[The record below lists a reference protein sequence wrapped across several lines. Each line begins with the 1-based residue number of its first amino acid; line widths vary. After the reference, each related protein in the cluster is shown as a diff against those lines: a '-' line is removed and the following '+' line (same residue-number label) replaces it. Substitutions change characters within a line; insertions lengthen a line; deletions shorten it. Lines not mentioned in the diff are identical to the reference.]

1 MLGRNT
7 VNRTVLAVLA
17 LAIAAACRRE
27 IPIDNRSPTASSNS
41 GTIQAIAENS
51 RKTPPVIFLGLDGA
65 DWQLLDSYI
74 RDGNMPNLGK
84 LVAEGTS
91 GTLETLHPA
100 LSPLIWT
107 SMMTGVDPLAHG
119 ILDFTRYKPGTQT
132 KEPITSDE
140 RRVPAIW
147 NMAGWGGRSV
157 AVFGM
162 WATYPA
168 EPVNGLMVSDR
179 LFTFL
184 FKEAE
189 PPEGVVTPREHEAWA
204 RTIVQQAETAIDYG
218 ALRGFL
224 PWLTPADYE
233 RALKAENPVQRS
245 CRCAS
250 PNTGRDACL

>member
-1 MLGRNT
+1 MRAR
-7 VNRTVLAVLA
+7 VAAKSTVLATA
-17 LAIAAACRRE
+17 LVVAAASACRRE
-27 IPIDNRSPTASSNS
+27 PIVQNSATATTSLV
-41 GTIQAIAENS
+41 GTIPAIAESS

-147 NMAGWGGRSV
+147 NMAGWEGGRWLCS
-157 AVFGM
+157 ACG
-162 WATYPA
+162 
-168 EPVNGLMVSDR
+168 R
-179 LFTFL
+179 RI
-184 FKEAE
+184 
-189 PPEGVVTPREHEAWA
+189 PPNPS
-204 RTIVQQAETAIDYG
+204 TA
-218 ALRGFL
+218 
-224 PWLTPADYE
+224 
-233 RALKAENPVQRS
+233 
-245 CRCAS
+245 
-250 PNTGRDACL
+250 

>member
-1 MLGRNT
+1 M
-7 VNRTVLAVLA
+7 
-17 LAIAAACRRE
+17 
-27 IPIDNRSPTASSNS
+27 
-41 GTIQAIAENS
+41 
-51 RKTPPVIFLGLDGA
+51 IFLGLDGA

-74 RDGNMPNLGK
+74 RDGNMPNLAR

-204 RTIVQQAETAIDYG
+204 RAIVQQAESGDR
-218 ALRGFL
+218 LRCAEGVPPVVDAGGL
-224 PWLTPADYE
+224 
-233 RALKAENPVQRS
+233 RARAQGRKSVQRS
-245 CRCAS
+245 CWRAS